1 MKNLDNLEEKLNL
14 KFKDKNLL
22 KQALV
27 HRSYLNEHPN
37 FSLDN
42 NERLEFLGDAVLE
55 LITTKFLYENFKNPE
70 GELTAFR
77 SSLVNTDSLSKTADE
92 LGLNECLFLSRG
104 EQKSTSRSRKVILA
118 NTFEALIGAI
128 YLDQGLKSA
137 EGFIR
142 LNLLIKLDVILKKQL
157 YKDSKSELQELIQAK
172 LKLTPTYKVIK
183 EIGPD
188 HSKIFTVGVFCGE
201 KLTAIG
207 RGKSKSEAEKEAAKK
222 ALKGQ
227 SNQQKTV

>member
-1 MKNLDNLEEKLNL
+1 MKNLDSLEKKLNL
-14 KFKDKNLL
+14 KFKDQNLL

-27 HRSYLNEHPN
+27 HCSYLNEHPN

-77 SSLVNTDSLSKTADE
+77 SSLVNTDSLAKTAGD
-92 LGLNECLFLSRG
+92 LDLNEYLFLSRG
-104 EQKSTSRSRKVILA
+104 EQKSISRSRKVILA

-128 YLDQGLKSA
+128 YLDQGLESA
-137 EGFIR
+137 GNFVR
-142 LNLLIKLDVILKKQL
+142 LNLLIKLDIILKKQL
-157 YKDSKSELQELIQAK
+157 YKDSKSQLQELIQNQI
-172 LKLTPTYKVIK
+172 KLTPTYKVIK
-183 EIGPD
+183 EVGPD

-201 KLTAIG
+201 NLTAIG

-222 ALKGQ
+222 ALK
-227 SNQQKTV
+227 KR